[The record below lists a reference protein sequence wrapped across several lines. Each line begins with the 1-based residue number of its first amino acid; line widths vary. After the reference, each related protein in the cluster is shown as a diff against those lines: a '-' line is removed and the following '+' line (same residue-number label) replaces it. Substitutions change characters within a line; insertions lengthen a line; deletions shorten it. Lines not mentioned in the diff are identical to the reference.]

1 MTDKATVTT
10 EVDVLVGGNY
20 RAWRIGL
27 TNDVRET
34 RKQLTSRGND
44 LSGWQQWKA
53 DSLADAK
60 SLEQAYVASG
70 MKGVTSGIVSEVFPT
85 FVFIF

>member
-1 MTDKATVTT
+1 MTDNDTVTT
-10 EVDVLVGGNY
+10 EIDVLVGGNY
-20 RAWRIGL
+20 KAWRIGL

-34 RKQLTSRGND
+34 RKQLTAAGRD
-44 LSGWQQWKA
+44 LSAWQQWQA

-60 SLEQAYVASG
+60 GIERLCVANG
-70 MKGVTSGIVSEVFPT
+70 MQGVTAGIVSDVFPT